1 MCENAQKSKEKERRR
16 RRRRKG
22 VRMNARRTREPE
34 SSIGRKGEAPRWSY
48 DGNGVRHLTEDGKGW
63 IVRKVGGEAG

>member
-1 MCENAQKSKEKERRR
+1 MRTLKSRRR
-16 RRRRKG
+16 RREGEKEEEERSE
-22 VRMNARRTREPE
+22 NEREKNE
-34 SSIGRKGEAPRWSY
+34 GAGKRIGRKGEAPRWSY